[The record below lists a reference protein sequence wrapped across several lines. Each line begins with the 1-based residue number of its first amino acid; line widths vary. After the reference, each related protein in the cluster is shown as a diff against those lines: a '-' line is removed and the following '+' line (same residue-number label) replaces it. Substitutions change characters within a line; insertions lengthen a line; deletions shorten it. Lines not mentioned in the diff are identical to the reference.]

1 MNRIPVPRFIKFKN
15 ANHIFQANIT
25 PDSYGYSI
33 RFGGHYDKCITISI
47 TVVDGVPLYGTISH
61 IQSEQECTLDTL
73 LLHEESTN
81 FVKACLQLCSITFP
95 GLTRFVFDDMS
106 NIECNPSSE
115 QNSRPPR
122 KLKKPFSLAPLHI
135 AVYGQ
140 TWYESKFGAKLENT
154 ELYTAYRKSVEILYK
169 PKQMEYSHFKQINK
183 LTPGQEAIL
192 EPLYTSHESWNSFFK
207 SIPRFQRCD
216 AMYNWLPTFI
226 TRSLNIKFV
235 NSNWTIDITKM
246 EQIPIEIIPAR
257 ALSEG
262 GTRSRHALAS
272 NKTRRRYR
280 LFTNQME
287 GWKIFA

>member
-1 MNRIPVPRFIKFKN
+1 
-15 ANHIFQANIT
+15 
-25 PDSYGYSI
+25 
-33 RFGGHYDKCITISI
+33 
-47 TVVDGVPLYGTISH
+47 VVDGVPLYGTISH
-61 IQSEQECTLDTL
+61 IQSEQECTLDTY

-81 FVKACLQLCSITFP
+81 FVKACLQICSMIFS

-106 NIECNPSSE
+106 NIECNPSLE
-115 QNSRPPR
+115 QNSKLPCKL

-140 TWYESKFGAKLENT
+140 TWYETKFGAKLENT
-154 ELYTAYRKSVEILYK
+154 ELYTTYRKSVEILYK

-183 LTPGQEAIL
+183 LTPEQEAIL
-192 EPLYTSHESWNSFFK
+192 EPLYHSHESWNSFFK

-226 TRSLNIKFV
+226 TRTLNIKYV
-235 NSNWTIDITKM
+235 NSNWIIDISKM
-246 EQIPIEIIPAR
+246 EQIPIEILPTR

-262 GTRSRHALAS
+262 GNRPRHALAR